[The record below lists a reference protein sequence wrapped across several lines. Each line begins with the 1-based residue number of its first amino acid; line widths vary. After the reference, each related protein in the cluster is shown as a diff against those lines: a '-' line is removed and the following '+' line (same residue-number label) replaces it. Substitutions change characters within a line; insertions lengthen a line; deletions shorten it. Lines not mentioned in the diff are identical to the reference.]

1 MTRSNFSNNQADQ
14 SALPAYFAWAAILV
28 GAAVAEFSESS
39 PIAHHVGHTFGDAL
53 GTHFHSA
60 PSLDS
65 SKALE
70 GLIAPKL
77 PETDK

>member
-1 MTRSNFSNNQADQ
+1 MTQQIAKNNRPSDA
-14 SALPAYFAWAAILV
+14 PAICLWAAVVL
-28 GAAVAEFSESS
+28 GAAALEFCDSS

-53 GTHFHSA
+53 GTHYHSA

-70 GLIAPKL
+70 GLVAPKL